1 MQIDQLE
8 VLLHFPF
15 MYHYGSYE
23 QNPLEII
30 FIHLDFMKKY
40 RMLQIPLAEL
50 PCNWQMILPEN

>member
-40 RMLQIPLAEL
+40 RMLQIP
-50 PCNWQMILPEN
+50 